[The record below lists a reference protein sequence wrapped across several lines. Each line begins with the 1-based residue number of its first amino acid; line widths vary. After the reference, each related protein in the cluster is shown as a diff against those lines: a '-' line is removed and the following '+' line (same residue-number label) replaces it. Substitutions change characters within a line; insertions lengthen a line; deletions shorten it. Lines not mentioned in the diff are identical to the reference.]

1 MNEDLRAATILWGFL
16 GLVSVISFIV
26 GYVFSVDVLTIFGS
40 FGIPSVIFRWFKD
53 WEKYKK

>member
-16 GLVSVISFIV
+16 GLVSVISLIV
-26 GYVFSVDVLTIFGS
+26 GYVFSVDVLAIFGF